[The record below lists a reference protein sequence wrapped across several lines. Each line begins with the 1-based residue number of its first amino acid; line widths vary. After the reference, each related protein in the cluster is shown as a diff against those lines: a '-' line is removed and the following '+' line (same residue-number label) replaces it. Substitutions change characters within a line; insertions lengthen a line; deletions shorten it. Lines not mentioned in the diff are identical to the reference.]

1 LTAADSSLPIACD
14 LHAFSARERERHA
27 SLLRGLSAKI
37 QHRRELSDGFAFR
50 FAAEGETIAELA
62 EWIGL
67 ERICCPFLRFSVEV
81 EANAGPVWLRLT
93 GSAQVK
99 AFVGST
105 FNTQRQSP

>member
-1 LTAADSSLPIACD
+1 MTAADSSLPIACN
-14 LHAFSARERERHA
+14 LHAFSARDRERHA
-27 SLLRGLSAKI
+27 SLLQGVSARI
-37 QHRRELSDGFAFR
+37 LETRELSDGFAFR

-67 ERICCPFLRFSVEV
+67 ERICCPFLRFSIEV

-99 AFVGST
+99 AFVGSA
-105 FNTQRQSP
+105 FHTQR